1 VAQRAFD
8 VIEELLVG
16 AHWDSR
22 RLMCRVEQADMGS
35 MASMTPWLAFRWT
48 WIACAGFGG
57 VLVLLGVLSG
67 SEYGVAAGVIFM
79 VLSSFYM
86 WWGLAGKRLFGLAA
100 LALGTALCWLFVF
113 ALRWIYAV

>member
-1 VAQRAFD
+1 MAQRAFD

-67 SEYGVAAGVIFM
+67 SEYGVAAGVILA
-79 VLSSFYM
+79 VV
-86 WWGLAGKRLFGLAA
+86 WGPAIGSLASA
-100 LALGTALCWLFVF
+100 LTWGI
-113 ALRWIYAV
+113 RRAVM